1 MQGTARQRLL
11 ARLLDAAGVTS
22 TGLLFAAACGASTTH
37 DGPALSG
44 AGGGGNSGNPS
55 GGATSTAGTIT
66 IGPVAGS
73 GSTEPVPQ
81 PETWC
86 LPALEASGGAPA
98 VEVTGG
104 GGGLAG
110 ESSSSGTGGLGSAG
124 ELNPAESS
132 GGSSGIGVP
141 CLKREEAA
149 IQIAGM
155 DAVCDLTVHAVNSG
169 PRLENGQCCYEVLT
183 TSSGCYVG
191 RAFLVED
198 GFLKSTVRRGG
209 DWSYGPSP
217 SVNELDQKTRH
228 ALAEA
233 WVKDGLFEH
242 ASVATFARFAIQ
254 LLSVGAPARLLYE
267 TLAAGR
273 DEIRHAELCFALASA
288 YAGEPLEA
296 DCFPIGNELH
306 IDRSLAEIVTETVVE
321 GCIGETLAAMQAA
334 AQLELASD
342 PAVVAALA
350 STIEDESRHAELAWR
365 VVAWAVRSG
374 GPEVRAAAARA
385 FAGFRPPSP
394 PRIDLEGVSL
404 QSFAAHGRLTPEHA
418 RAVAL
423 DALDN
428 VVRPCAAALLER
440 HAMSESVTYA

>member
-1 MQGTARQRLL
+1 MQGAARQRLL

-37 DGPALSG
+37 DGRAVNG
-44 AGGGGNSGNPS
+44 AGGGGNANSSS
-55 GGATSTAGTIT
+55 GGAISTAGSINLPPD
-66 IGPVAGS
+66 IGGGP
-73 GSTEPVPQ
+73 TEPVPILQ
-81 PETWC
+81 NWC
-86 LPALEASGGAPA
+86 LPPLEASGGAPGMDA
-98 VEVTGG
+98 AGG
-104 GGGLAG
+104 VVGLAG
-110 ESSSSGTGGLGSAG
+110 ENSSAGAGELGGAG
-124 ELNPAESS
+124 ELNAGGGAGGNS
-132 GGSSGIGVP
+132 GGGVSCP
-141 CLKREEAA
+141 TREEAST
-149 IQIAGM
+149 QVENRGGLSCTEVQ
-155 DAVCDLTVHAVNSG
+155 AVVSG
-169 PRLENGQCCYEVLT
+169 PVLEGGQCCYDMLAT
-183 TSSGCYVG
+183 TSRCYVG

-198 GFLKSTVRRGG
+198 GFLKSTVRQGG

-217 SVNELDQKTRH
+217 SVSNLDQKTRQ

-233 WVKDGLFEH
+233 WAKDGLFEH

-254 LLSVGAPARLLYE
+254 LLSVGAPARLLHE

-288 YAGEPLEA
+288 YAGQPLEA
-296 DCFPIGNELH
+296 DCFPIGDQLKV
-306 IDRSLAEIVTETVVE
+306 DRTLPEIVTETVVE

-394 PRIDLEGVSL
+394 PHIDLEDVSL
-404 QSFAAHGRLTPEHA
+404 ESFAAHGRLTPEHA

-423 DALDN
+423 DALDR

-440 HAMSESVTYA
+440 HVMPESAAYA

>member
-22 TGLLFAAACGASTTH
+22 TGLLFAAACGASTTQ
-37 DGPALSG
+37 DELAPSG

-55 GGATSTAGTIT
+55 GGAISTAGSIT
-66 IGPVAGS
+66 LDPVTGGGP
-73 GSTEPVPQ
+73 TEPVPDL
-81 PETWC
+81 ETWC
-86 LPALEASGGAPA
+86 LPSLEASGGAPGMEA
-98 VEVTGG
+98 AGG
-104 GGGLAG
+104 GVGLAG
-110 ESSSSGTGGLGSAG
+110 ESSSAGAGGPGSAG
-124 ELNPAESS
+124 EVNAAESA
-132 GGSSGIGVP
+132 GGSSGIGVT

-149 IQIAGM
+149 IQIESMSGL
-155 DAVCDLTVHAVNSG
+155 CNITVQSVSSG

-183 TSSGCYVG
+183 TTSGCYVG

-198 GFLKSTVRRGG
+198 GFLKSTVRQGG

-217 SVNELDQKTRH
+217 SVSKLDQKTRH

-233 WVKDGLFEH
+233 WAKDGLFEH

-254 LLSVGAPARLLYE
+254 LLSVGAPARLLHE

-296 DCFPIGNELH
+296 DCFPIGDELH
-306 IDRSLAEIVTETVVE
+306 IDRSLSEIVTETVVE

-334 AQLELASD
+334 AQLELTND

-394 PRIDLEGVSL
+394 PSIDLEGVNL
-404 QSFAAHGRLTPEHA
+404 ESFAAHGRLTPEHA

-440 HAMSESVTYA
+440 HAMSESANYA